1 MTRVRAVVLFPGSG
15 SSADHPSLVAI
26 EHHLA
31 PLPTFRCD
39 FDYRKAGKSFP
50 DRTPVLLAAVR
61 REVRAVAASLGC
73 STSEVVIGGRSMGG
87 RMCSMAASDSEEAL
101 DVAGVVCI
109 SYPLHPPKK
118 PESLRTEHFPRLSVR
133 TLFVSGTKDEFGT
146 PEELGRAF
154 ELLPRQPDVV
164 WVDGARHDLARR
176 DEEVARVISDWL
188 ATF

>member
-15 SSADHPSLVAI
+15 SAANHPSLVTI
-26 EHHLA
+26 ENHLS

-50 DRTPVLLAAVR
+50 DRTPVLLTTVR
-61 REVRAVAASLGC
+61 REVRAVVDGLGC
-73 STSEVVIGGRSMGG
+73 ETGEIVIGGRSMGG
-87 RMCSMAASDSEEAL
+87 RMCSMAACDPEDAL
-101 DVAGVVCI
+101 EVAGVICI

-118 PESLRTEHFPRLSVR
+118 PESLRTEHFPRLGAR

-154 ELLPRQPDVV
+154 ELLPRPPDVV
-164 WVDGARHDLARR
+164 WMDGARHDLARR
-176 DEEVARVISDWL
+176 DVEVARVIGDWL

>member
-1 MTRVRAVVLFPGSG
+1 MTRIRAVVLFPGSG
-15 SSADHPSLVAI
+15 SAANHPSLVAI
-26 EHHLA
+26 ENHLS

-50 DRTPVLLAAVR
+50 DRTPVLLTTVR
-61 REVRAVAASLGC
+61 REVRAVADGLGC
-73 STSEVVIGGRSMGG
+73 ETGEIVIGGRSMGG
-87 RMCSMAASDSEEAL
+87 RMCSMAASDAQDAL
-101 DVAGVVCI
+101 DVAGVICI

-118 PESLRTEHFPRLSVR
+118 PESLRTEHFPRLGAR

-154 ELLPRQPDVV
+154 ELLPHPPDVV
-164 WVDGARHDLARR
+164 WMEGARHDLTRR
-176 DEEVARVISDWL
+176 DEEVARVIGDWL